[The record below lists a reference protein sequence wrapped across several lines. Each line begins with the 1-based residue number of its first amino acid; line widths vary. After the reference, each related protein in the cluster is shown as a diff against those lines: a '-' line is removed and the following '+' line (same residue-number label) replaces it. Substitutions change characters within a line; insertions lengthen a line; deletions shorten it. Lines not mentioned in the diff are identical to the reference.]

1 MRLVDGHGIGS
12 GVSSLSAKDCSSQ
25 FAVCEV
31 LHLYDALSGRTL
43 ADGYDCRNREAGDPR
58 HQMTEYERENVL
70 EIGETIA
77 HFATHSSPTRHGLQ
91 IVHVSDA
98 EMPLLRPEHDLHNR
112 SMVAAQL
119 MREGVALPRHCLP
132 VGSPPFYEYNRKHQ
146 VDVIH

>member
-1 MRLVDGHGIGS
+1 MDGHAIGS
-12 GVSSLSAKDCSSQ
+12 GVNSLSAKDCSSQ

-43 ADGYDCRNREAGDPR
+43 ADGHDCRNGESGDPR
-58 HQMTEYERENVL
+58 HRMTEYERENVP

-77 HFATHSSPTRHGLQ
+77 HFATHSSSTRHGLR
-91 IVHVSDA
+91 IVHVGDV
-98 EMPLLRPEHDLHNR
+98 EMPLLRLEHVLHNR
-112 SMVAAQL
+112 SMVAAQ
-119 MREGVALPRHCLP
+119 MIREGVALLQHCLP